1 MVPHD
6 PEGPSPAALASA
18 DERLRALFEHLPAL
32 AAYWDRD
39 LHNVLAN
46 PAYREWLGLTPE
58 QIHGRHMSEVLG
70 PVAFEQVLPFVRGAL
85 AGQEQ
90 TMLRTIDDGAGHTRE
105 AQTSYVPDVVDG
117 RVRGL
122 FMLATD
128 ITQRMVRQRQL
139 EDAQQ
144 LADLGSWSLDTTTRE
159 ISWSPQMFDIV
170 GHDPEQFEPSWD
182 SLMPRIHPDDRERV
196 VATSTAAMDA
206 GVDYE
211 MDYRIV
217 RPDGQVREVHS
228 KVRAVRDES
237 GRMLRLV
244 GTMQDV
250 TVREALLRDLARTND
265 ELQAMNRLNEDV
277 LALVGHDVR
286 QPLGVILGHLEEL
299 TTSWDETSDAS
310 KRERVRTTYLAAQ
323 RMTSLI
329 ENILAMAGGGETALP
344 TQPVPLRVADLVE
357 EVLGELP
364 ENHRA
369 EKVLGPGPGVA
380 LADPFHLRQI
390 LTNLI
395 SNAFRYGRPPVVVE
409 VTTAEAEVTVTVS
422 DCGAGVPEEFVPFLF
437 DRLTRAGSGRAGATA
452 GAGFG
457 LYIVR
462 RLAEAGGGHVEF
474 RPGRPTGA
482 CFVLHLPVPSR

>member
-1 MVPHD
+1 MMVGSAETRLHD
-6 PEGPSPAALASA
+6 
-18 DERLRALFEHLPAL
+18 LFEHLPAL

-39 LHNVLAN
+39 LRNVLAN
-46 PAYREWLGLTPE
+46 PAYREWLGLSPE

-70 PVAFEQVLPFVRGAL
+70 PAGFAQVLPFVRGAL
-85 AGQEQ
+85 AGEEQ
-90 TMLRTIDDGAGHTRE
+90 TMLRTIDDGAGRTRE

-117 RVRGL
+117 RVQGL

-144 LADLGSWSLDTTTRE
+144 LADLGSWSLDVATRE
-159 ISWSPQMFDIV
+159 ISWSRQMFDIV
-170 GHDPEQFEPSWD
+170 GHDPDEFVPTWE
-182 SLMPRIHPDDRERV
+182 SLLPRVHPDDLERV
-196 VATSTAAMDA
+196 LATSTSAMDR
-206 GVDYE
+206 GDDYE

-217 RPDGQVREVHS
+217 RPDGEVRAVHS
-228 KVRAVRDES
+228 KTRAVRDDG

-250 TVREALLRDLARTND
+250 TGREALLRDLARTNE

-277 LALVGHDVR
+277 LAFVGHDVR

-299 TTSWDETSDAS
+299 TTSWDETTEVSRRD
-310 KRERVRTTYLAAQ
+310 RVLTTHRAAQ
-323 RMTSLI
+323 RMTALI
-329 ENILAMAGGGETALP
+329 ENILAMAGGGETVLP
-344 TQPVPLRVADLVE
+344 TQPVPLRVADLVD
-357 EVLGELP
+357 EVLEELP
-364 ENHRA
+364 EQHRA
-369 EKVLGPGPGVA
+369 EKVVGPGDAVA
-380 LADPFHLRQI
+380 LTDPFHLRQI
-390 LTNLI
+390 LTNLV

-409 VTTAEAEVTVTVS
+409 VAGTEEEVRVTVS
-422 DCGAGVPEEFVPFLF
+422 DRGAGVPEEFVPFLF
-437 DRLTRAGSGRAGATA
+437 DRLTRAGTGRAAA

-462 RLAEAGGGHVEF
+462 RLAEAGGARIEF
-474 RPGRPTGA
+474 RPNRPTGA